1 MKNAKEIK
9 FERSL
14 DSYKSMNQIKTNT
27 DFLYE
32 LLNSLN
38 ASKMLNDSDFF
49 ILLSNLNNYSIRIS
63 EFESI
68 FFDSKSTTIAK
79 NHKNLEFIAK
89 NNEDNMILTKK
100 LKFFLNASDKSIPKI
115 KKILIEILTF
125 LKINS
130 EYNIQ
135 NLKEELK
142 KIYNRMKNVVAK
154 LNKLPSSFRSSHIRK
169 KDQPTPIA

>member
-14 DSYKSMNQIKTNT
+14 DSYKSMNQIKKNT

-38 ASKMLNDSDFF
+38 AYKILNDSDFF
-49 ILLSNLNNYSIRIS
+49 ILLSNLNNYSAKIS

-79 NHKNLEFIAK
+79 NHKNLEVIAK

-100 LKFFLNASDKSIPKI
+100 FKIFLNTSDKNIQKI
-115 KKILIEILTF
+115 KKILKEILTF
-125 LKINS
+125 LKINY

-142 KIYNRMKNVVAK
+142 KIYNIIVLYEVYDIIDDILEKIEN
-154 LNKLPSSFRSSHIRK
+154 
-169 KDQPTPIA
+169 

>member
-9 FERSL
+9 IERSL
-14 DSYKSMNQIKTNT
+14 DSYKSMNQIKKNT

-38 ASKMLNDSDFF
+38 AYKILNDSDFF
-49 ILLSNLNNYSIRIS
+49 ILLSNLNNYSAKIS

-79 NHKNLEFIAK
+79 NHKNLEVIAK

-100 LKFFLNASDKSIPKI
+100 FKNFLNTSDKNIQKI
-115 KKILIEILTF
+115 KKILTAFLILAISMGMVACSGGNKKV
-125 LKINS
+125 LKVAN
-130 EYNIQ
+130 E
-135 NLKEELK
+135 EELK
-142 KIYNRMKNVVAK
+142 KEEEKD
-154 LNKLPSSFRSSHIRK
+154 K
-169 KDQPTPIA
+169 KEEEK